1 MTEPLRES
9 IRRRSLR
16 VKTFGA
22 IARPG
27 ANWVGTFVVGGIAV
41 EGVEMAFTVFCGG
54 KQSRRLALGRVGRR
68 GNGVDETGQG

>member
-1 MTEPLRES
+1 MR
-9 IRRRSLR
+9 
-16 VKTFGA
+16 FGVTA
-22 IARPG
+22 STG

-68 GNGVDETGQG
+68 GNGVDEMGRG